1 MMQDENLLQKPEE
14 PLKNTFLTQVGVVGG
29 AILLLLIIIVYLHF
43 DAKITKF
50 VEDVQK
56 GYAKLVKTTKAK
68 IRHRVVRTQKSAK
81 ARVMN
86 KLRMIR
92 GKYNSNLHNYFNK
105 KLLPA

>member
-1 MMQDENLLQKPEE
+1 MMQDENLLQE
-14 PLKNTFLTQVGVVGG
+14 PKEIQNTFLVQCAVVGG

-92 GKYNSNLHNYFNK
+92 GKYDSNV
-105 KLLPA
+105 